1 MLFPG
6 WPEACFL
13 LGSKAWAA
21 GSSAQSEPRS
31 GRLPGGMSFLLPR
44 PCAGSSSH
52 SEVQGLVFH
61 GPCAEKPC
69 LVITVM
75 WHGIRVTHAGI
86 WDTVLLGEAGPAFR
100 MGQPKVVPS
109 SW

>member
-1 MLFPG
+1 MGLVVD
-6 WPEACFL
+6 ACQV
-13 LGSKAWAA
+13 GC
-21 GSSAQSEPRS
+21 RS
-31 GRLPGGMSFLLPR
+31 FCPARVQVPAPTR
-44 PCAGSSSH
+44 KVPC
-52 SEVQGLVFH
+52 LVFH

-69 LVITVM
+69 LVITVL
-75 WHGIRVTHAGI
+75 WHGIRVTHAGV